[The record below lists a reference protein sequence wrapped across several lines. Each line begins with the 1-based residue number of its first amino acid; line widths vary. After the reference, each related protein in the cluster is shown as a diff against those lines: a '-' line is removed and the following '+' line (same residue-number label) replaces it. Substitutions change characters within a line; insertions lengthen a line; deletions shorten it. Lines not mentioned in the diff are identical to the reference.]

1 MVQPPSAPTQ
11 PELFT
16 DARGAADEHE
26 APGQRFRIK
35 FSIAPTDPVP
45 IVRERLHDEGVVG
58 RQIEL
63 AAWDLRPA
71 WLNGSKR
78 PQFKEW
84 LEPSPEKPMFKN
96 AFTSR
101 RALLPLSGYFEWT
114 GEKRAPTTSRPA
126 VHFSPRPAYTRCA
139 ASTRSGRS
147 WVMIIRTEV
156 VRQRTMLTATC
167 SE

>member
-1 MVQPPSAPTQ
+1 M
-11 PELFT
+11 
-16 DARGAADEHE
+16 
-26 APGQRFRIK
+26 
-35 FSIAPTDPVP
+35 
-45 IVRERLHDEGVVG
+45 RERLDEEGVVG

-78 PQFKEW
+78 PQFNEW

-114 GEKRAPTTSRPA
+114 GEKGAPHYVSACGALLSTAGLYEVRSVDEEWEAVRDDHPYRGRASA
-126 VHFSPRPAYTRCA
+126 HHADGDVLGVIDAWTRNMNRD
-139 ASTRSGRS
+139 TL
-147 WVMIIRTEV
+147 E
-156 VRQRTMLTATC
+156 
-167 SE
+167 